1 MSSKNVATLLI
12 TVLTIFGL
20 SLHAWYWTQ
29 LPDRVAT
36 HFGIDGNPNDWM
48 SKTNATI
55 LLCSLQVGLPLF
67 FLSIGFSISKLPAT
81 VINIPNREYWLH
93 RDRRA
98 ETIAH
103 MTTMLS
109 WIAVLITL
117 EMIAIV
123 HLTFLANRSGMA
135 LNANLFLVVLGVFLL
150 AVFSIVGRSMWHLR
164 LPKFKNGDIS
174 I

>member
-1 MSSKNVATLLI
+1 MTMSSRNIAILLVV
-12 TVLTIFGL
+12 VLTIFGL

-67 FLSIGFSISKLPAT
+67 FLTIGFLLSKLPAS

-93 RDRRA
+93 PERRVD
-98 ETIAH
+98 TITH
-103 MTTMLS
+103 MTKMLS
-109 WIAVLITL
+109 WIAVLMTL
-117 EMIAIV
+117 EMISIV
-123 HLTFLANRSGMA
+123 HLTFLANRSGTA
-135 LNANLFLVVLGVFLL
+135 LNTNLFLVILGVFLVTVFCI
-150 AVFSIVGRSMWHLR
+150 AVRSMWHFR
-164 LPKFKNGDIS
+164 LPS
-174 I
+174 V

>member
-1 MSSKNVATLLI
+1 MQSSKA
-12 TVLTIFGL
+12 
-20 SLHAWYWTQ
+20 S
-29 LPDRVAT
+29 
-36 HFGIDGNPNDWM
+36 
-48 SKTNATI
+48 
-55 LLCSLQVGLPLF
+55 
-67 FLSIGFSISKLPAT
+67 
-81 VINIPNREYWLH
+81 IPNREYWLH
-93 RDRRA
+93 PDRRA
-98 ETIAH
+98 ETIMH

-150 AVFSIVGRSMWHLR
+150 SVFSIVGRSKWHLR